1 MNKKDYEPRSY
12 NTNHSFYLPFLQ
24 GEGHNLSSL
33 GASMYEED
41 VTGRVLQIASVLE
54 GLHLIERKLFRVQT
68 FEHITYAY
76 IGPNIAEQ
84 LQTQEFHLNR
94 KRYDL
99 RRLRIPLK
107 KIRVDSVLFLPFLQR
122 QTVVNDRSKP
132 K

>member
-1 MNKKDYEPRSY
+1 
-12 NTNHSFYLPFLQ
+12 
-24 GEGHNLSSL
+24 
-33 GASMYEED
+33 MYEED